1 MRVSLGQGEIPEVN
15 KTMFTIKKKSGKV
28 ILINKNSK
36 YTSLCII
43 RIWEYVITFLISVY
57 IALIYTLYISLL
69 RNLIT

>member
-15 KTMFTIKKKSGKV
+15 KTMFTLKKSGEV

-57 IALIYTLYISLL
+57 IALI
-69 RNLIT
+69 